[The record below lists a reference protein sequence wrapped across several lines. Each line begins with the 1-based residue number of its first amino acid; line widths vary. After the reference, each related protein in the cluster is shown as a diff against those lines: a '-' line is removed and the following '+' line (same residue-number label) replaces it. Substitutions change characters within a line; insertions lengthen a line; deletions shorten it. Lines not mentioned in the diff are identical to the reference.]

1 MWPLRLKAQNQTVV
15 NGQTT
20 APIQLPAS
28 TTCTYRWTNDTPGI
42 GLAADNGTGDVPSFT
57 AINNGSQP
65 ITATFTFTPVPKPP
79 LAYIP
84 SQSTNML
91 TVLDL
96 TTGRA
101 ITKIQLS
108 GKPYGITI
116 SRDNSRVYVSC
127 SDGFLDVIDAA
138 SNTVM
143 HTYTIADADLRGVAV
158 TPDMSKIYVAD
169 FSHQNN
175 TGSVKII
182 DIHISNIG
190 SIPEPE
196 PSGLVINNNGDTLYI
211 AGGIARQIITQ
222 DDRPKFVTDPYGPGD
237 TYIKLSNDGTKIYT
251 AGSTYFEGPHDPN
264 FPTYNDGIIKD
275 GEIYNIITGQNLYYT
290 TTEGDAF
297 ALVAS
302 QGDDMLFITS
312 PSTNKVSVVT
322 TNSRRQIASIP
333 VDHKPYGIDIGP
345 DGKIYVLNYDSHTIS
360 VINPDPNDLSVINT
374 ITLEDGHPFAFGN
387 FITHEACTGQPFTV
401 TITINPT
408 PPTIIATGT
417 PGPLTTPANSE
428 SPSTSFKVS
437 GINLL
442 QGIAVDPPNGY
453 ELSTDDVHFGPTLVI
468 GAGGNIP
475 ATPVY
480 VRLKAGL
487 TVGSYPGDITLT
499 STPATP
505 VNVPLNG
512 TVTFAMQNITTSFVR
527 GSIYACAGSASE
539 SPQVQQFS
547 VSGELLVDDIKAT
560 APNGFEVSLSPGQG
574 YGSSVIIPQ
583 SGGVVNNVSVYV
595 RSAATASGNI
605 SGNVTLT
612 SNGALTR
619 DKTVSATV
627 GTPPTVDHMD
637 DKSFIAGSVTTLIH
651 FTGTG
656 GAYTWHN
663 DTPNIGLPQD
673 GGGDIAP
680 FMAANTTG
688 RRETATITVTPD
700 NQQLAYIPVRGVQ
713 NEVEIVNTSTQQVVG
728 HIPVNEVPYAITL
741 SPDGSTV
748 YVTNQSSGNISVI
761 STATNTVINT
771 ITTLP
776 NPSGIAISPDG
787 STVYVSYY
795 NTNKIEA
802 IIIAGTP
809 PYAHIPITVGNG
821 PDGIA
826 VSPDGKW
833 VYVTNRNSNSV
844 SVINTVTNTEIAQK
858 PVQQS
863 PQGLA
868 ISPDGNTVY
877 VTNYNSR
884 SVSVFNTTTN
894 DISTIPV
901 GANPRGITVSPDGG
915 KIYVTNGGTSSN
927 SVSVIDAVTLL
938 VTNISVGNV
947 PEGVSVSPDGK
958 LVCVANKNSQNLSV
972 IRASDN
978 QVIASIPLNGSP
990 VSFGNFI
997 IPASGCVGTP
1007 VTFHITVD
1015 AQPALITATG
1025 TLAALS
1031 TTYGTASSATSFTV
1045 SGSGLTQTISITPP
1059 NGFEVSTDNHT
1070 FSTGIQIGM
1079 ASIVPTTN
1087 VYLRLAATSPVG
1099 TYSGNISVRSAG
1111 APDIDYATANSTV
1124 NPATLTIRADDQA
1137 RALGTPNPVLTAT
1150 YTGFVNN
1157 ETTSVLTTLPTIS
1170 TTANESSPVGQYPIA
1185 VSGAGATNYTFNYI
1199 PGVLTVSAE
1208 EQALVIPN
1216 TFTPNND
1223 GINDTW
1229 TIKNMSTYASF
1240 TVSIF
1245 NRNGQQLY
1253 FSNRYAMPWDGRYR
1267 GAELPAGT
1275 YYYVINADSKTL
1287 SGYVT
1292 IIR

>member
-1 MWPLRLKAQNQTVV
+1 MWPLRVRAQNQTVV

-20 APIQLPAS
+20 APVLLPAS

-42 GLAADNGTGDVPSFT
+42 GIPADNGTGDVPSFT

-65 ITATFTFTPVPKPP
+65 ITATITFTPVPKPP

-138 SNTVM
+138 SNSIM
-143 HTYTIADADLRGVAV
+143 HTYTISEFTELRGVAV

-169 FSHQNN
+169 YDYTAINDNSGIKF
-175 TGSVKII
+175 I
-182 DIHISNIG
+182 DTHVGNVV
-190 SIPEPE
+190 SIAALH
-196 PSGLVINNNGDTLYI
+196 PSGLAINNSGDTLYMTGTLGRRM
-211 AGGIARQIITQ
+211 ATR
-222 DDRPKFVTDPYGPGD
+222 DNKYHNFDPFGLLD
-237 TYIKLSNDGTKIYT
+237 TYLKLSKDETKIYI
-251 AGSTYFEGPHDPN
+251 AGSTGFASSN
-264 FPTYNDGIIKD
+264 TGIDENKD
-275 GEIYNIITGQNLYYT
+275 GEIYDIISGQNLYYKT
-290 TTEGDAF
+290 NEGDAF

-302 QGDDMLFITS
+302 QGDDLLFITS
-312 PSTNKVSVVT
+312 PSTNKVSVIAT
-322 TNSRRQIASIP
+322 QTRRQIASIP
-333 VDHKPYGIDIGP
+333 VDHKPQGIDIGP

-360 VINPDPNDLSVINT
+360 VIKADPNDLSVIDT
-374 ITLEDGHPFAFGN
+374 IPLDDAKPFAFGN
-387 FITHEACTGQPFTV
+387 FITHSACTGQSFTAS
-401 TITINPT
+401 ITINPT

-417 PGPLTTPANSE
+417 PAPLTTPSNSE
-428 SPSTSFKVS
+428 SPSTSFNVS

-442 QGIAVDPPNGY
+442 EGITVTPPAGF
-453 ELSTDDVHFGPTLVI
+453 EVSTDDIHYSPTLI
-468 GAGGNIP
+468 ISNGGNIAP
-475 ATPVY
+475 TPVY
-480 VRLKAGL
+480 VRLPVHLPEGNY
-487 TVGSYPGDITLT
+487 GGNITL
-499 STPATP
+499 SSDPATP
-505 VNVPLNG
+505 VNVPVNG
-512 TVTFAMQNITTSFVR
+512 TVTSAMQNITTSFVR
-527 GSIYACAGSASE
+527 GSIYACSGSASE
-539 SPQVQQFS
+539 SPQIQQFS
-547 VSGELLVDDIKAT
+547 VSGELLTDDIKAT
-560 APNGFEVSLSPGQG
+560 APNGFEVSLSPDQD

-583 SGGVVNNVSVYV
+583 SGGMVNNVSVYV
-595 RSAATASGNI
+595 RSAASASGNI
-605 SGNVTLT
+605 SGDVALT

-619 DKTVSATV
+619 NKAVSAVV
-627 GTPPTVDHMD
+627 GTPPTVDHVD
-637 DKSFIAGSVTTLIH
+637 DKSFIAGSTTTLIP
-651 FTGTG
+651 FTGSG

-663 DTPNIGLPQD
+663 DTPDIGLPQD

-680 FMAANTTG
+680 FTTANTTG
-688 RRETATITVTPD
+688 QRETATITVTPS
-700 NQQLAYIPVRGVQ
+700 NQQLAYVPVRGIP
-713 NEVEIVNTSTQQVVG
+713 NEVEIVNISTRQIVG
-728 HIPVNEVPYAITL
+728 HIPVNDVPYAITL
-741 SPDGSTV
+741 GPDGKTL
-748 YVTNQSSGNISVI
+748 YVTNQSSGNISII

-787 STVYVSYY
+787 NTMYVSYP
-795 NTNKIEA
+795 NSNKIDA
-802 IIIAGTP
+802 IIIGGAP
-809 PYAHIPITVGNG
+809 PYAHTPIEVHNG

-833 VYVTNRNSNSV
+833 VYVANRNASSV
-844 SVINTVTNTEIAQK
+844 SVVSTSTNTEIMQLPAE
-858 PVQQS
+858 QS
-863 PQGLA
+863 PQGVA
-868 ISPDGNTVY
+868 ISPDGSTLY

-884 SVSVFNTTTN
+884 SVSVINTATHEV
-894 DISTIPV
+894 SSVAV
-901 GANPRGITVSPDGG
+901 GANPRGVTVSPNGD

-927 SVSVIDAVTLL
+927 SVSVIDAATLL
-938 VTNISVGNV
+938 VTNALVGDV

-958 LVCVANKNSQNLSV
+958 LVCVANKNSHNLSV
-972 IRASDN
+972 IRTSDN
-978 QVIASIPLNGSP
+978 QVIANIGLNGSP

-1007 VTFHITVD
+1007 ATFHITVD
-1015 AQPALITATG
+1015 AQPAIISATG
-1025 TLAALS
+1025 LPAALS
-1031 TTYGTASSATSFTV
+1031 TTYGTPSSATSFTV
-1045 SGSGLTQTISITPP
+1045 SGSGLTQAISITPP
-1059 NGFEVSTDNHT
+1059 SGFEVSADNHI
-1070 FSTGIQIGM
+1070 FSTSITIG
-1079 ASIVPTTN
+1079 AANTVPATP
-1087 VYLRLAATSPVG
+1087 VYLRLAATSPVAI
-1099 TYSGNISVRSAG
+1099 YAGNISLRSAG
-1111 APDIDYATANSTV
+1111 APDIDYASANGTV
-1124 NPATLTIRADDQA
+1124 NPAPLTIRADDQT
-1137 RALGTPNPVLTAT
+1137 RALGTSNPELTAT

-1157 ETTSVLTTLPTIS
+1157 ETTSALTTLPTIS
-1170 TTANESSPVGQYPIA
+1170 TTANENSPVGQYPIS